1 MQSIL
6 AAEEADSIYA
16 TIFDVYQ
23 ITERDTHKHSNALFP
38 PQIVAEEQA

>member
-23 ITERDTHKHSNALFP
+23 ITERETHTQTL
-38 PQIVAEEQA
+38 